1 MQDVIDI
8 KSSNDESRSSEGPV
22 SPPGASDSIR
32 FKLQVFEGPLDL
44 LLHLIKTDKIDIYD
58 IPIVHITQQYLE
70 YLELM
75 EEMNLEIAGDFLV
88 MAATLIH
95 IKSRTLLPLDAEEA
109 DDVVDDPRAE
119 LVERLLEYKK
129 FQDVTGKLRNR
140 EDVWKNIF
148 HRSLTEADD
157 LDLEPETGLS
167 EVSVFDLITAFKT
180 LLTRAPEQVIEITRE
195 TLTVSDRINYIMERL
210 EREDGVRFLELFAE
224 GYTKVSLIVTFLAL
238 LELNRLGL
246 ARAYQEKAFGVI
258 WILNPHKAE
267 AVRAL
272 ATSADDD
279 QDTPA

>member
-8 KSSNDESRSSEGPV
+8 KSSNDESRSSEGPA

-32 FKLQVFEGPLDL
+32 FKLPVFEGPLDL
-44 LLHLIKTDKIDIYD
+44 LLHLIKTNKIDIYD
-58 IPIVHITQQYLE
+58 IPIVHITQQYIE

-180 LLTRAPEQVIEITRE
+180 LLTRTPEQVIEITRE
-195 TLTVSDRINYIMERL
+195 TLTVSDRINYIMECL
-210 EREDGVRFLELFAE
+210 EREDGVRFLELFTE

-258 WILNPHKAE
+258 WIVNPNKAE

-272 ATSADDD
+272 AASADDD
-279 QDTPA
+279 QDN

>member
-1 MQDVIDI
+1 MQDLIDI
-8 KSSNDESRSSEGPV
+8 KLTKDEPLSSEGPA
-22 SPPGASDSIR
+22 SHPGASEAIR
-32 FKLQVFEGPLDL
+32 FKLHVFEGPLDL

-58 IPIVHITQQYLE
+58 IPIVHITRQYLE

-157 LDLEPETGLS
+157 LDLEPETGLF
-167 EVSVFDLITAFKT
+167 EVSVFDLITAFRT
-180 LLTRAPEQVIEITRE
+180 LLTRTPEQVIEISRE

-210 EREDGVRFLELFAE
+210 EREDGVRFLELFTE
-224 GYTKVSLIVTFLAL
+224 GYTKVTLIVTFLAL

-258 WILNPHKAE
+258 WILNPNKAE

-272 ATSADDD
+272 AVSADDD
-279 QDTPA
+279 QELPA

>member
-8 KSSNDESRSSEGPV
+8 KSSSDESRSFEGPA
-22 SPPGASDSIR
+22 SHPGESDAIR
-32 FKLQVFEGPLDL
+32 FKLPVFEGPLDL
-44 LLHLIKTDKIDIYD
+44 LLHLIKTNKIDIYD
-58 IPIVHITQQYLE
+58 IPIVHITQQYIE

-109 DDVVDDPRAE
+109 DDDVDDPRAE

-157 LDLEPETGLS
+157 LEPETGLS
-167 EVSVFDLITAFKT
+167 EVSVFDLITAFRT
-180 LLTRAPEQVIEITRE
+180 LLTRTPEQVIEITRE
-195 TLTVSDRINYIMERL
+195 TLTVSDRINFIMERL

-258 WILNPHKAE
+258 WIINPHKAE
-267 AVRAL
+267 AVSKL
-272 ATSADDD
+272 AASADDD
-279 QDTPA
+279 K

>member
-8 KSSNDESRSSEGPV
+8 KSSKDESRSSEVPV
-22 SPPGASDSIR
+22 SPSGGSDAIR

-95 IKSRTLLPLDAEEA
+95 IKSRTLLPLDAEEP
-109 DDVVDDPRAE
+109 DDAIDDPRAE
-119 LVERLLEYKK
+119 LVERLLEYKM

-148 HRSLTEADD
+148 HRNLTEADD
-157 LDLEPETGLS
+157 LDLEPETGLF
-167 EVSVFDLITAFKT
+167 EVSVFDLITAFRT
-180 LLTRAPEQVIEITRE
+180 LLTRTPEQVLEITRD

-210 EREDGVRFLELFAE
+210 EREDGVRFLELFAD
-224 GYTKVSLIVTFLAL
+224 GYTKASLIVTFLAL

-258 WILNPHKAE
+258 WIINPHKAD

-272 ATSADDD
+272 AASSGDD
-279 QDTPA
+279 QDIS